1 MSLFAQ
7 TMTKAIGDYRLLLRR
22 YLEQADRMG
31 KLQKLRLRDA
41 GTYESDVNLYKV
53 GQDIVIDMENNMSTD
68 GRGYYSYSGI
78 RQFCAYLKEY
88 IANYHLEEDR
98 VVHRA
103 QKASGALLLAIQLT
117 ALPSDKLTE
126 EVHQKLIDC
135 NKTVVTLGSREQCEL
150 QRETLSAKK
159 VDNSIFYAG
168 ILTHFESLMAERFSE
183 AA

>member
-22 YLEQADRMG
+22 YLDQADRMS

-41 GTYESDVNLYKV
+41 STYENDVNLFKA
-53 GQDIVIDMENNMSTD
+53 GQDIVSDMENNMSTD
-68 GRGYYSYSGI
+68 DRGYYSYSGI
-78 RQFCAYLKEY
+78 RQFCVYLKEY
-88 IANYHLEEDR
+88 MANYHLEDRR

-103 QKASGALLLAIQLT
+103 QKASGALLLGMQLT

-126 EVHQKLIDC
+126 EIRQKLIGC
-135 NKTVVTLGSREQCEL
+135 NKIVTTFGSREQCEL
-150 QRETLSAKK
+150 QRQTLTAKK
-159 VDNSIFYAG
+159 MADPDFYTG
-168 ILTHFESLMAERFSE
+168 IATHFESLMAERFSE